1 MDVQE
6 LLDRIS
12 FLEDEVHRCYAEI
25 EEKEVKIE
33 AYEDALN
40 EFESCLKKLKKSM
53 IEIRLDNELVG
64 YYDELREAL
73 LQAIDNLA
81 VDETATLAQIYKKI

>member
-6 LLDRIS
+6 LLDKIN

-40 EFESCLKKLKKSM
+40 
-53 IEIRLDNELVG
+53 
-64 YYDELREAL
+64 
-73 LQAIDNLA
+73 
-81 VDETATLAQIYKKI
+81 

>member
-1 MDVQE
+1 MNTQE
-6 LLDRIS
+6 LLDRIN

-40 EFESCLKKLKKSM
+40 EFESCLKKLKV
-53 IEIRLDNELVG
+53 R
-64 YYDELREAL
+64 A
-73 LQAIDNLA
+73 
-81 VDETATLAQIYKKI
+81 

>member
-6 LLDRIS
+6 ILNRNN

-25 EEKEVKIE
+25 EEQEVKIE

-40 EFESCLKKLKKSM
+40 EFESCLKKLKVK
-53 IEIRLDNELVG
+53 
-64 YYDELREAL
+64 A
-73 LQAIDNLA
+73 
-81 VDETATLAQIYKKI
+81 

>member
-25 EEKEVKIE
+25 EDYEVKTK
-33 AYEDALN
+33 
-40 EFESCLKKLKKSM
+40 EFETKIAGLERLLNRQRAEIADYEEGFNEIVKRLEKK
-53 IEIRLDNELVG
+53 RV
-64 YYDELREAL
+64 
-73 LQAIDNLA
+73 
-81 VDETATLAQIYKKI
+81 